1 MFNVSIFGSDTS
13 HLEGYVSAIS
23 LCVLFWKKLL
33 HLYSNQVAVLV
44 LRVMI
49 DFKQSHPTSE

>member
-1 MFNVSIFGSDTS
+1 MFYVSIIGSDTS

-33 HLYSNQVAVLV
+33 HLYLNQVVVLV
-44 LRVMI
+44 LRVMT
-49 DFKQSHPTSE
+49 DFKQSHQQ